1 MPSDP
6 AARPP
11 AAPPAAETF
20 ARLREYGARS
30 VILHTDRSAV
40 WPQFGAE
47 YKPVKGLGLKVI
59 RRGPLVIY
67 ELDPPSAGSGAGAA
81 EGSPPASSGSP
92 G

>member
-1 MPSDP
+1 MRDFPN
-6 AARPP
+6 
-11 AAPPAAETF
+11 AETV

-47 YKPVKGLGLKVI
+47 YKPVKGLGLKVS